1 MNPGSSELFGTEQPS
16 QQLVLSRK
24 LQLLLDASIVRKGS
38 LVTFNEIAAACTAR
52 GVHLSRARWFY
63 MKDATGRV
71 VTNPRLLT
79 ALSEHFA
86 VSPDYLLGIAGA
98 QTPPLITGNMDFIR
112 ALRASRVQRYAA
124 RALGGLLPGTL
135 QQISQVLA
143 RDMARSPQGAAA
155 GRLGPKQHLPTPFLG
170 DS

>member
-38 LVTFNEIAAACTAR
+38 LVTFNEVAEALTAR

-124 RALGGLLPGTL
+124 RELGGLSPGTL
-135 QQISQVLA
+135 SEISNILG
-143 RDMARSPQGAAA
+143 RDIALSPRGVAA
-155 GRLGPKQHLPTPFLG
+155 GLLDPRQHLPEPFPDDG
-170 DS
+170 